1 MIRHSSLPGCGR
13 RSATVCC
20 STLKLRACVVQNRG
34 AEGAMEWVL
43 SHMEDA
49 NFNDP
54 LSEPSQAS
62 TTGAAEA
69 PPTAADPEAVMMLVS
84 MGFTDQQAAA
94 ALKVSS
100 LVMLLLV
107 IAMFR
112 LLGVMGVANASSSL
126 VHAADVDCLCL
137 YSQICLVHVLV
148 GTQLHSGCDWIRQMR
163 WAAKV
168 LQIGLCCNLLLSAS
182 WCAGMPWQF
191 GAVCR
196 LALQPCR

>member
-1 MIRHSSLPGCGR
+1 MTAAAPCEQVGTYNGMVPWSQAAIETATLMILYSRLPGCGK
-13 RSATVCC
+13 RSAIVCC
-20 STLKLRACVVQNRG
+20 STLKLCAFVVQNRG

-94 ALKVSS
+94 ALKVS
-100 LVMLLLV
+100 
-107 IAMFR
+107 A
-112 LLGVMGVANASSSL
+112 
-126 VHAADVDCLCL
+126 HAL
-137 YSQICLVHVLV
+137 I
-148 GTQLHSGCDWIRQMR
+148 
-163 WAAKV
+163 
-168 LQIGLCCNLLLSAS
+168 LCCLMS
-182 WCAGMPWQF
+182 
-191 GAVCR
+191 
-196 LALQPCR
+196 